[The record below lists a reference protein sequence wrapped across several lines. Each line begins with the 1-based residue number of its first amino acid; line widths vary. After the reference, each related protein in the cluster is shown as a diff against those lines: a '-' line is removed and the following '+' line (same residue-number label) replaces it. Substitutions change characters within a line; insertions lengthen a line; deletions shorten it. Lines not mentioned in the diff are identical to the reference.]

1 MEEILKKANE
11 LGLMIKG
18 SEISVRFEEISQKID
33 NDKEA
38 KDLLEEYIKITQ
50 EFQEKQAGG
59 GTIEVEEKKKIQE
72 LSEKVSQNQLI
83 KEFIA
88 TQTYFYNMMMQI
100 QNTISD
106 PKGDPI
112 RPSKIITPGSSGK
125 IITGVK

>member
-18 SEISVRFEEISQKID
+18 TEISARFEEISKKIE

-38 KDLLEEYIKITQ
+38 KNLLEDYVKVTQ
-50 EFQEKQAGG
+50 EFQEKESEGRP
-59 GTIEVEEKKKIQE
+59 IEIEEKKKIQE

-88 TQTYFYNMMMQI
+88 TQTYFYNMMIQI
-100 QNTISD
+100 QNAISD
-106 PKGDPI
+106 PKGEPI
-112 RPSKIITPGSSGK
+112 KESKIITPGSSGK
-125 IITGVK
+125 IITGI